1 MYSGESINISNLAS
15 TVYDVDH
22 IYPRSRKKDDS
33 LDNKVLVLSKENKN
47 KGDKYPI
54 SSEIRNKMKPMW
66 EKLAKGNLIS
76 KEKLHRLERDTEFTD
91 EELAGF
97 INRQIVETQQS
108 TKAIAHLLEEM
119 FPDTQIVYVKARL
132 VSEFRQTYDMLK
144 CRSVNDLH
152 HAKDAYLNIVMGN
165 VQYVKYTNNPL
176 NFIKSGQKYS
186 LKLDSLLKHDIIR
199 GNDTA
204 WLKDGSSLT
213 TVKNTM
219 EKNNIRFVR
228 YSSCQKGELF
238 NIMPLKKG
246 LGQISLKKDN
256 ISDISKYGGYNS
268 ATSTYFYLVKH
279 MKKDKVTISFVPIDL
294 IYAGQLT
301 SKQEVLNHLCEK
313 HGLIEPELLL
323 GGRKIKYNTLL
334 EIDGF
339 RSHLTCKTNDR
350 IKIKRG
356 LQLILPYEWEKYIKR
371 LETYNNRNSEYQR
384 LNKKTLEITVKDEIT
399 NEKNIELYNILLDK
413 LKNTKYNV
421 FKTPSEI
428 IEQGKEFFTNLSV
441 EEQSIALFK
450 MLGLFNCTLPSGIDL
465 KLIGGSQSSAILSIS
480 MDLNKKSF
488 SSIKIIDQS
497 PTGLFE
503 KKSPNLLDL

>member
-1 MYSGESINISNLAS
+1 
-15 TVYDVDH
+15 
-22 IYPRSRKKDDS
+22 
-33 LDNKVLVLSKENKN
+33 
-47 KGDKYPI
+47 
-54 SSEIRNKMKPMW
+54 
-66 EKLAKGNLIS
+66 
-76 KEKLHRLERDTEFTD
+76 
-91 EELAGF
+91 
-97 INRQIVETQQS
+97 
-108 TKAIAHLLEEM
+108 
-119 FPDTQIVYVKARL
+119 
-132 VSEFRQTYDMLK
+132 
-144 CRSVNDLH
+144 
-152 HAKDAYLNIVMGN
+152 MGN

-186 LKLDSLLKHDIIR
+186 LKLKSLLDHDIIR

-204 WLKDGSSLT
+204 WLKDGSSLAA
-213 TVKNTM
+213 VKNTM

-228 YSSCQKGELF
+228 YASCQKGELF

-246 LGQISLKKDN
+246 FGQISLKKND
-256 ISDISKYGGYNS
+256 ISDISKYGGYNK

-279 MKKDKVTISFVPIDL
+279 MKKDKAAISFVPIDL

-301 SKQEVLNHLCEK
+301 SKKEVLNHLCEK

-339 RSHLTCKTNDR
+339 RAHLTSKSGT
-350 IKIKRG
+350 KIRLKKG
-356 LQLILPYEWEKYIKR
+356 LQLILNYEWERYIKR

-399 NEKNIELYNILLDK
+399 KEKNSELYNILLDK

-421 FKTPSEI
+421 FKTPGQLVQ
-428 IEQGKEFFTNLSV
+428 QGKDIFANLSI
-441 EEQSIALFK
+441 EEQSIVLFK
-450 MLGLFNCTLPSGIDL
+450 MLGLFNCTLSSGIDL

-488 SSIKIIDQS
+488 SYIKIIDQS

-503 KKSPNLLDL
+503 KKSPNLLEL